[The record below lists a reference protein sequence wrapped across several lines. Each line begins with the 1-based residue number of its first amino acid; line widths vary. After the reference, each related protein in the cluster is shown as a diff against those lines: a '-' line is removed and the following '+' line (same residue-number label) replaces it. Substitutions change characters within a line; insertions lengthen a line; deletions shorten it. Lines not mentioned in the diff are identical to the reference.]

1 MGERQRVMIA
11 RALSTD
17 PRVLLA
23 DEPTGSLDS
32 HRTHEVLDLL
42 RSFTKE
48 RDVATLL
55 VTHDAHAIEYADRV
69 YTMEDGILG
78 EGGPAG
84 R

>member
-1 MGERQRVMIA
+1 M
-11 RALSTD
+11 
-17 PRVLLA
+17 LLA

-32 HRTHEVLDLL
+32 HRTHEVLELL
-42 RSFTKE
+42 RAFTKE

-69 YTMEDGILG
+69 YTMEDGVLT
-78 EGGPAG
+78 EGGPTS